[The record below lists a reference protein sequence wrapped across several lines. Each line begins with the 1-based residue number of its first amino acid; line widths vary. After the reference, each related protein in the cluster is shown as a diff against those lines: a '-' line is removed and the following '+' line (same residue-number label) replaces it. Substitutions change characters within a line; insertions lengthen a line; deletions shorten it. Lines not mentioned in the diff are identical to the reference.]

1 MIMNGVLL
9 VECAT
14 WLIISVRFSSVMI
27 KIKRLADNLN
37 LEGKRVLLIA
47 DFNVPIN
54 DGAITENS
62 RIEKVLPTIKF
73 LINKKAKII
82 IIAHLGRPKG
92 KIIPELTLKPIADKL
107 SDYLNQDIVF
117 LNESIGSLAIQGS
130 KKIPNGK
137 VMLLENIRFYKEEE
151 LNSVSFAKELS
162 KIGDIYINEA
172 FPCSHRAHASVC
184 EITKHINSFA
194 GKQLLEEVNVI
205 KMLTDNAKKPTTCII
220 GGSKISTKS
229 GVLINLIKKMQNI
242 VIVGAMANTFIK
254 HKGYN
259 IGKSIFEKNQ
269 KNLIENIIQESK
281 KNNCN
286 LVLPEDVI
294 TSKDHKSKGVLNS
307 LDQIN
312 DNDLILDIGKKTLQ
326 NIIKVIDESKTIL
339 WNGPAGYFEIDEFS
353 AGTKKIA
360 EKRSD
365 NTKTTSLVSIAG
377 GGDTVA
383 AINKFKCS
391 DGFTY
396 LSTAG
401 GAFLELLE
409 GKVLPGIKALEIN
422 G

>member
-1 MIMNGVLL
+1 MV
-9 VECAT
+9 
-14 WLIISVRFSSVMI
+14 
-27 KIKRLADNLN
+27 KINQLDKNLN
-37 LEGKRVLLIA
+37 IKGKRVLLRV
-47 DFNVPIN
+47 DCNVPIN
-54 DGAITENS
+54 GGAITEDS
-62 RIEKVLPTIKF
+62 RIEKTLPTIKF

-92 KIIPELTLKPIADKL
+92 KIVPRLTLKPIAKKL
-107 SDYLNQDIVF
+107 SYYLNQDVVF
-117 LNESIGSLAIQGS
+117 LNESIGSLVIQNS

-137 VMLLENIRFYKEEE
+137 IMLLENIRFHKEEE

-172 FPCSHRAHASVC
+172 FPCSHRTHASVC

-194 GKQLLEEVNVI
+194 GKQLLEEVNAI
-205 KMLTDNAKKPTTCII
+205 KMLTDNAKKPTTCIV

-229 GVLINLIKKMQNI
+229 GILINLIKKMQNI
-242 VIVGAMANTFIK
+242 VIVGAMANTFLRY
-254 HKGYN
+254 KGYN
-259 IGKSIFEKNQ
+259 IGQSIFEKNQ
-269 KNLIENIIQESK
+269 EYLIENIIQESK

-294 TSKDHKSKGVLNS
+294 TSKDHNSKGVLKS
-307 LDQIN
+307 LNQIN
-312 DNDLILDIGKKTLQ
+312 DNDLILDIGEKTLQ

-353 AGTKKIA
+353 SGSKKIA
-360 EKRSD
+360 NKISE
-365 NTKTTSLVSIAG
+365 NTKNKSLVSIAG

-422 G
+422 E

>member
-1 MIMNGVLL
+1 MV
-9 VECAT
+9 
-14 WLIISVRFSSVMI
+14 
-27 KIKRLADNLN
+27 KINQLDENLN
-37 LEGKRVLLIA
+37 IEGKRVLLRV

-54 DGAITENS
+54 DGSITENS

-92 KIIPELTLKPIADKL
+92 KIVPELTLKPIAKKL
-107 SDYLNQDIVF
+107 SYYLNQEVMF
-117 LNESIGSLAIQGS
+117 LNESIGSLAIQNS

-137 VMLLENIRFYKEEE
+137 ILLLENIRFHKEEE
-151 LNSVSFAKELS
+151 LNSVPFAKELS
-162 KIGDIYINEA
+162 KIGDMYINEA

-194 GKQLLEEVNVI
+194 GKQLVGEINAI
-205 KMLTDNAKKPTTCII
+205 KMLTDNVKKPTTCII

-229 GVLINLIKKMQNI
+229 GILIKLVKKMQNI
-242 VIVGAMANTFIK
+242 ILVGAMANIFIK

-259 IGKSIFEKNQ
+259 IGQSIFEKNQ
-269 KNLIENIIQESK
+269 ENLIENIIQEAK

-294 TSKDHKSKGVLNS
+294 TSKDHNSKGVLKS
-307 LDQIN
+307 IDQIN
-312 DNDLILDIGKKTLQ
+312 DNDLILDIGDKTLQ
-326 NIIKVIDESKTIL
+326 NIFKVIDESKTIF

-353 AGTKKIA
+353 AGSKKIA
-360 EKRSD
+360 NKISE
-365 NTKTTSLVSIAG
+365 NTKTKSLISIAG

-391 DGFTY
+391 NGFTY

-401 GAFLELLE
+401 GSFLELLE
-409 GKVLPGIKALEIN
+409 GKALPGIKALEIN
-422 G
+422 E

>member
-1 MIMNGVLL
+1 MVKINKLDENLNIEGKKVLL
-9 VECAT
+9 
-14 WLIISVRFSSVMI
+14 
-27 KIKRLADNLN
+27 
-37 LEGKRVLLIA
+37 RV

-54 DGAITENS
+54 DGTITEDS
-62 RIEKVLPTIKF
+62 RIEKALPTIKF

-92 KIIPELTLKPIADKL
+92 KIVPELTLKPIAKKL
-107 SDYLNQDIVF
+107 SSYLNQDVMF
-117 LNESIGSLAIQGS
+117 LNESIGSLVIQNS

-137 VMLLENIRFYKEEE
+137 IMLLENIRFHKEEE

-184 EITKHINSFA
+184 EITKHIDSFA
-194 GKQLLEEVNVI
+194 GKQLLEEISAI
-205 KMLTDNAKKPTTCII
+205 KMLTDNAKNPTTCIV

-229 GVLINLIKKMQNI
+229 GILINLVRKMQNI
-242 VIVGAMANTFIK
+242 VIVGAMANTFLK
-254 HKGYN
+254 YNGYN
-259 IGKSIFEKNQ
+259 IGQSIFEKNQ
-269 KNLIENIIQESK
+269 ESLIENIIQESK

-294 TSKDHKSKGVLNS
+294 TSRNHNSKGILKN
-307 LDQIN
+307 LDQTN
-312 DNDLILDIGKKTLQ
+312 NNDLILDIGEKTLQ
-326 NIIKVIDESKTIL
+326 NIFKVIDKSKTVL

-353 AGTKKIA
+353 IGSKKIA
-360 EKRSD
+360 NKISD
-365 NTKTTSLVSIAG
+365 NTKAKSLISIAG

-409 GKVLPGIKALEIN
+409 GKMLPGIKALEIN
-422 G
+422 

>member
-1 MIMNGVLL
+1 MV
-9 VECAT
+9 
-14 WLIISVRFSSVMI
+14 
-27 KIKRLADNLN
+27 KINKLDENLN
-37 LEGKRVLLIA
+37 IEGKRVLLRV

-54 DGAITENS
+54 DGAITEDS

-92 KIIPELTLKPIADKL
+92 EIVPELTLKPIAKKL
-107 SDYLNQDIVF
+107 SNYLNQDVVF
-117 LNESIGSLAIQGS
+117 LNESIGSLVIQNS

-137 VMLLENIRFYKEEE
+137 IMLLENIRFYKEEE

-172 FPCSHRAHASVC
+172 FPCSHRTHASVC
-184 EITKHINSFA
+184 EITKHIDSFA
-194 GKQLLEEVNVI
+194 GKQLLEEISAI
-205 KMLTDNAKKPTTCII
+205 KMLTDNAKKPITCII

-229 GVLINLIKKMQNI
+229 GILINLIKKMQNI
-242 VIVGAMANTFIK
+242 VIVGAMANIFLK
-254 HKGYN
+254 YKGYN
-259 IGKSIFEKNQ
+259 IGQSIFEKNQ
-269 KNLIENIIQESK
+269 ENLIENIIQESK

-286 LVLPEDVI
+286 LVLPEDII
-294 TSKDHKSKGVLNS
+294 TSKNYNSKGILKS
-307 LDQIN
+307 LDQVN
-312 DNDLILDIGKKTLQ
+312 DNDLILDMGEKTLQ
-326 NIIKVIDESKTIL
+326 NIFKVIDKSKTVL

-353 AGTKKIA
+353 IGSKKIA
-360 EKRSD
+360 NKISD
-365 NTKTTSLVSIAG
+365 NTKTKSLISIAG

-391 DGFTY
+391 NGFTY

-409 GKVLPGIKALEIN
+409 GKMLPGIKALEIN
-422 G
+422 

>member
-1 MIMNGVLL
+1 MNKIRLL
-9 VECAT
+9 D
-14 WLIISVRFSSVMI
+14 
-27 KIKRLADNLN
+27 DNLN
-37 LEGKRVLLIA
+37 IEGKRVLLRV

-54 DGAITENS
+54 AGAITENS
-62 RIEKVLPTIKF
+62 RIEKVLPTIKS

-92 KIIPELTLKPIADKL
+92 KIVPELTLKPIAIKL
-107 SDYLNQDIVF
+107 SNYLNQNVVF
-117 LNESIGSLAIQGS
+117 LNESIGTTVIQNS

-137 VMLLENIRFYKEEE
+137 IILLENIRFHKEEE

-184 EITKHINSFA
+184 EITKHIDSFA
-194 GKQLLEEVNVI
+194 GKQLLEEISAI
-205 KMLTDNAKKPTTCII
+205 KMLTDNAKNPTTCIV

-229 GVLINLIKKMQNI
+229 GILINLVRKMQNI
-242 VIVGAMANTFIK
+242 VIVGAMANTFLK
-254 HKGYN
+254 YNGYN
-259 IGKSIFEKNQ
+259 IGQSIFEKNQ
-269 KNLIENIIQESK
+269 ESLIENIIQESK

-294 TSKDHKSKGVLNS
+294 ASKDHNSKGVLKS
-307 LDQIN
+307 LDKIN
-312 DNDLILDIGKKTLQ
+312 DNDLILDIGEKTLQ

-339 WNGPAGYFEIDEFS
+339 WNGPAGYFEIDEFA
-353 AGTKKIA
+353 AGSKKIA
-360 EKRSD
+360 KKISE
-365 NTKTTSLVSIAG
+365 NTKTKSLVSIAG

-391 DGFTY
+391 NGFTY

-422 G
+422 E

>member
-1 MIMNGVLL
+1 MV
-9 VECAT
+9 
-14 WLIISVRFSSVMI
+14 
-27 KIKRLADNLN
+27 KINKLDENLN
-37 LEGKRVLLIA
+37 IEGKRVLLRV

-92 KIIPELTLKPIADKL
+92 KIIPELTLEPIAKKL
-107 SDYLNQDIVF
+107 SYYLNQNVVF
-117 LNESIGSLAIQGS
+117 LNESIGSLAIQNS
-130 KKIPNGK
+130 KKLSNGK
-137 VMLLENIRFYKEEE
+137 IMLLENIRFNKEEE

-172 FPCSHRAHASVC
+172 FPCSHRTHASVC
-184 EITKHINSFA
+184 EITKHIDSFA
-194 GKQLLEEVNVI
+194 GKQLLEEISAI
-205 KMLTDNAKKPTTCII
+205 KMLTDNAKKPTTCIV

-229 GVLINLIKKMQNI
+229 SILINLIKKMQNI
-242 VIVGAMANTFIK
+242 VIVGAMANIFIK

-259 IGKSIFEKNQ
+259 IGQSIFEKNQ
-269 KNLIENIIQESK
+269 ENLIENIIQESK

-294 TSKDHKSKGVLNS
+294 TSKDHNSKGALKN

-312 DNDLILDIGKKTLQ
+312 DNDLILDIGEKTLE
-326 NIIKVIDESKTIL
+326 NIIKVIDNSKTIL

-353 AGTKKIA
+353 AGSRKIA
-360 EKRSD
+360 NKISE
-365 NTKTTSLVSIAG
+365 NTKTKSLVSIAG

-391 DGFTY
+391 NGFTY

-401 GAFLELLE
+401 GAFLEFLE
-409 GKVLPGIKALEIN
+409 GKVLPGIKALEVN
-422 G
+422 

>member
-1 MIMNGVLL
+1 M
-9 VECAT
+9 A
-14 WLIISVRFSSVMI
+14 
-27 KIKRLADNLN
+27 KINQLDENLN
-37 LEGKRVLLIA
+37 IEGKRVLLRV

-54 DGAITENS
+54 DGSITENS
-62 RIEKVLPTIKF
+62 RIEKILPTIKF

-92 KIIPELTLKPIADKL
+92 KIVPELTLKPIAKKL
-107 SDYLNQDIVF
+107 SIYLNQDVMF
-117 LNESIGSLAIQGS
+117 LNESIGSSVIQNS

-137 VMLLENIRFYKEEE
+137 VILLENIRFHKEEE
-151 LNSVSFAKELS
+151 LNSVAFAKELS
-162 KIGDIYINEA
+162 KNGDIYINEA

-194 GKQLLEEVNVI
+194 GKQLLEEVNII
-205 KMLTDNAKKPTTCII
+205 KMLTNNSKKPTTCII

-229 GVLINLIKKMQNI
+229 GILVKLIKKMQNI
-242 VIVGAMANTFIK
+242 IIAGAMANIFIK

-259 IGKSIFEKNQ
+259 IGQSISEKNQ
-269 KNLIENIIQESK
+269 ENLIENIIQESK

-286 LVLPEDVI
+286 LVLPEDVVV
-294 TSKDHKSKGVLNS
+294 SKDHNSKGILKSLN
-307 LDQIN
+307 QIN
-312 DNDLILDIGKKTLQ
+312 DNDLILDIGENTLQ
-326 NIIKVIDESKTIL
+326 NILKVFDEAITIL

-353 AGTKKIA
+353 VGSKKISMKIS
-360 EKRSD
+360 E
-365 NTKTTSLVSIAG
+365 NTKTKSLISIAG

-391 DGFTY
+391 NGFTY

-409 GKVLPGIKALEIN
+409 GKILPGIKALEIN
-422 G
+422 E

>member
-1 MIMNGVLL
+1 MV
-9 VECAT
+9 
-14 WLIISVRFSSVMI
+14 
-27 KIKRLADNLN
+27 KINKLDENIDI
-37 LEGKRVLLIA
+37 EGKRVLLRV

-62 RIEKVLPTIKF
+62 RIEKVLPTIKS

-92 KIIPELTLKPIADKL
+92 KIVPELTLKPIAKKL
-107 SDYLNQDIVF
+107 SNYLNQDVVF
-117 LNESIGSLAIQGS
+117 LNESIGSLVIQNS

-137 VMLLENIRFYKEEE
+137 IMLLENIRFYKEEE

-172 FPCSHRAHASVC
+172 FPCSHRTHASVC
-184 EITKHINSFA
+184 EITKHIDSFA
-194 GKQLLEEVNVI
+194 GKQLLEEISAI
-205 KMLTDNAKKPTTCII
+205 KMLTDNAKKPITCIL

-229 GVLINLIKKMQNI
+229 GILIKLIKKMQNV
-242 VIVGAMANTFIK
+242 VIVGAMANIFIK

-259 IGKSIFEKNQ
+259 IGQSIFEKNQ
-269 KNLIENIIQESK
+269 ENLIKNIIQESK

-286 LVLPEDVI
+286 LILPEDVI
-294 TSKDHKSKGVLNS
+294 ASKDHSSKGVLKS
-307 LDQIN
+307 LDQIT
-312 DNDLILDIGKKTLQ
+312 DNDLILDIGEKTLQ
-326 NIIKVIDESKTIL
+326 NIFKVIDESKTIL

-353 AGTKKIA
+353 VGSKKIA
-360 EKRSD
+360 NKISE
-365 NTKTTSLVSIAG
+365 NTKTKSLVSIAG

-422 G
+422 

>member
-1 MIMNGVLL
+1 MV
-9 VECAT
+9 
-14 WLIISVRFSSVMI
+14 
-27 KIKRLADNLN
+27 KINQLDENLN
-37 LEGKRVLLIA
+37 IEGKRVLLRV

-54 DGAITENS
+54 DGVITEDS
-62 RIEKVLPTIKF
+62 RIEKILPTIKF

-92 KIIPELTLKPIADKL
+92 KIVPELTLKPIAKKL
-107 SDYLNQDIVF
+107 SNYLNQNVVF
-117 LNESIGSLAIQGS
+117 LNESIGSLAIQNS
-130 KKIPNGK
+130 KKIPNGEIL
-137 VMLLENIRFYKEEE
+137 LLENLRFNKEEE

-172 FPCSHRAHASVC
+172 FPCSHRAHASIC

-205 KMLTDNAKKPTTCII
+205 KMLMDNAKKPITCII

-229 GVLINLIKKMQNI
+229 GVLINLIKKMQSI

-259 IGKSIFEKNQ
+259 IGHSIFEKNQ
-269 KNLIENIIQESK
+269 ENLIDDIIEESK

-286 LVLPEDVI
+286 LVLPEDVMV
-294 TSKDHKSKGVLNS
+294 SKNYNSKGDLKS

-312 DNDLILDIGKKTLQ
+312 DDDLILDIGEKTIQ
-326 NIIKVIDESKTIL
+326 NIFKIIDESKTVL
-339 WNGPAGYFEIDEFS
+339 WNGPAGYFEVDEFS
-353 AGTKKIA
+353 IGSKKIA
-360 EKRSD
+360 NKISE
-365 NTKTTSLVSIAG
+365 NTKSKSLVSIAG
-377 GGDTVA
+377 GGHTVA
-383 AINKFKCS
+383 AINKFEYS

-422 G
+422 

>member
-1 MIMNGVLL
+1 MV
-9 VECAT
+9 
-14 WLIISVRFSSVMI
+14 
-27 KIKRLADNLN
+27 KINQLDENLN
-37 LEGKRVLLIA
+37 IEGKRVLLRV

-54 DGAITENS
+54 DGVITEDS
-62 RIEKVLPTIKF
+62 RIEKILPTIKF

-92 KIIPELTLKPIADKL
+92 KIVPELTLKPIAKKL
-107 SDYLNQDIVF
+107 SNYLNQNVVF
-117 LNESIGSLAIQGS
+117 LNESIGSLAIQNS
-130 KKIPNGK
+130 KKIPNGEIL
-137 VMLLENIRFYKEEE
+137 LLENLRFNKEEE

-205 KMLTDNAKKPTTCII
+205 KMLTDNAKKPITCII

-229 GVLINLIKKMQNI
+229 GVLINLIKKMQSI

-259 IGKSIFEKNQ
+259 IGHSIFEKNQ
-269 KNLIENIIQESK
+269 ENLIDDIIEESK

-286 LVLPEDVI
+286 LVLPEDVMV
-294 TSKDHKSKGVLNS
+294 SKNYNSKGDLKS

-312 DNDLILDIGKKTLQ
+312 DDDLILDIGEKTIQ
-326 NIIKVIDESKTIL
+326 NIFKIIDESKTVL
-339 WNGPAGYFEIDEFS
+339 WNGPAGYFEVDEFS
-353 AGTKKIA
+353 IGSKKIA
-360 EKRSD
+360 NKISE
-365 NTKTTSLVSIAG
+365 NTKSKSLVSIAG
-377 GGDTVA
+377 GGHTVA
-383 AINKFKCS
+383 AINKFEYS

-422 G
+422 